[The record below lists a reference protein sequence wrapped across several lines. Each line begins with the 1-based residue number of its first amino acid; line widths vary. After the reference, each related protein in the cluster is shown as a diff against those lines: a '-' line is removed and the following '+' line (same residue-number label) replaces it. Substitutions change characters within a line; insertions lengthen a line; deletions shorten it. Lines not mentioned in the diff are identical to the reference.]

1 MELKATKHHYSVILL
16 LSAVFLLFAC
26 STPSWF
32 PIKKGPPHKAKMKEV
47 LDKEVVIIDKQE
59 YVKVLNPRTAEG
71 GSQPKYLYVPIDEY
85 LAKKN
90 TYTTQFAQREEE
102 RKSLSSA
109 STIASPSVSPKEMLP
124 VSISVSPVTHL
135 KKKAMIA
142 HFDDYTTSGEE
153 IFGDWLA
160 ERLVKEV
167 TERSL
172 QTLLVDYQMVKE
184 FLEKK
189 DIPLSD
195 LQTPKTLK
203 LLNEVFSIHAIV
215 LGEFSG
221 PYVFTTK
228 GVKDQDGTSSAIIK
242 VEMRIVETFSGKT
255 LKRLSIQNPIIA
267 TKEKGIFS
275 DEKAKGRAIDLIL
288 PDLSRSLTRELDGLD
303 WFCRIAKV
311 DGEEVYINAGR
322 LTGLKVGD
330 VMEVFRPGIAG
341 ERGEVKGRI
350 QISAIFGMDASVGRL
365 IQGKKPDE
373 NDILKLAGRG
383 GS

>member
-1 MELKATKHHYSVILL
+1 MELKVTKLHYPAILILL
-16 LSAVFLLFAC
+16 AFFLVSAC
-26 STPSWF
+26 STPAWF
-32 PIKKGPPHKAKMKEV
+32 PIKKGPPHKAKMKEL
-47 LDKEVVIIDKQE
+47 LDKEVVIIDRKE

-90 TYTTQFAQREEE
+90 TYTAQLVQREEE
-102 RKSLSSA
+102 KKSLSSP
-109 STIASPSVSPKEMLP
+109 SSKASPPVSVREKVP
-124 VSISVSPVTHL
+124 VSISVSPVSHL
-135 KKKAMIA
+135 KKKVMIA
-142 HFDDYTTSGEE
+142 HFDDHTTSGEE

-167 TERSL
+167 GERSL

-189 DIPLSD
+189 EIPLSD
-195 LQTPKTLK
+195 LQTPKALK
-203 LLNEVFSIHAIV
+203 LINEVFSIHAIV

-228 GVKDQDGTSSAIIK
+228 GVKDSDGTSSAIIK
-242 VEMRIVETFSGKT
+242 VEMRVVDTFSGKT
-255 LKRLSIQNPIIA
+255 LKRLSTQNPVVA
-267 TKEKGIFS
+267 TKEKGVFS
-275 DEKAKGRAIDLIL
+275 DEKAKGRAFDFIVSDLG
-288 PDLSRSLTRELDGLD
+288 RSLTRELDGLD

-330 VMEVFRPGIAG
+330 VMEVFRPGIG
-341 ERGEVKGRI
+341 GDRGEVKGRI
-350 QISAIFGMDASVGRL
+350 QISAIFGMDASIGKL

>member
-1 MELKATKHHYSVILL
+1 MKLRVTKPYFSGLLL
-16 LSAVFLLFAC
+16 LSILFLLFAC
-26 STPSWF
+26 STPAWF
-32 PIKKGPPHKAKMKEV
+32 PIKKGPPHKAKMKEL
-47 LDKEVVIIDKQE
+47 LDKEVVIIDRQE
-59 YVKVLNPRTAEG
+59 YVKVLNPRFPEEG
-71 GSQPKYLYVPIDEY
+71 NQPRYFYIPTDEY
-85 LAKKN
+85 LAKRE
-90 TYTTQFAQREEE
+90 TFATPSVRREEA
-102 RKSLSSA
+102 KKTLPPTT
-109 STIASPSVSPKEMLP
+109 TISSPSVSEREALP
-124 VSISVSPVTHL
+124 VSVSISPVTNL
-135 KKKAMIA
+135 KKKVVIA

-153 IFGDWLA
+153 ILGDWLA

-167 TERSL
+167 TQRSL
-172 QTLLVDYQMVKE
+172 QILLVDYQMVKE
-184 FLEKK
+184 FLEKRG
-189 DIPLSD
+189 IPLSD
-195 LQTPKTLK
+195 LQTPKALR

-228 GVKDQDGTSSAIIK
+228 GAREQDGTSSAIIK
-242 VEMRIVETFSGKT
+242 IEMRIVETFSGKI
-255 LKRLSIQNPIIA
+255 LKKLSAQNPIIA
-267 TKEKGIFS
+267 TKEKGVFS

-288 PDLSRSLTRELDGLD
+288 SDLSRSLTRELDGLD

-322 LTGLKVGD
+322 LTGLRVGD
-330 VMEVFRPGIAG
+330 VMEVLRPGGPG
-341 ERGEVKGRI
+341 ERGEVKGKI

>member
-1 MELKATKHHYSVILL
+1 MKLRVTKPYFSGLLL
-16 LSAVFLLFAC
+16 LSILFLLFAC
-26 STPSWF
+26 STPAWF
-32 PIKKGPPHKAKMKEV
+32 PIKKGPPHKAKMKEL
-47 LDKEVVIIDKQE
+47 LDKEVVIIDRQE
-59 YVKVLNPRTAEG
+59 YVKILNPRSTEEG
-71 GSQPKYLYVPIDEY
+71 NQPRYLYIPIDEY
-85 LAKKN
+85 LAKRE
-90 TYTTQFAQREEE
+90 TFATPSVRREEA
-102 RKSLSSA
+102 KKTLPPTT
-109 STIASPSVSPKEMLP
+109 TISSPSVSEREALP
-124 VSISVSPVTHL
+124 VSVSISPVTSL
-135 KKKAMIA
+135 KKKVVIA

-153 IFGDWLA
+153 ILGDWLA
-160 ERLVKEV
+160 ERLVEEV
-167 TERSL
+167 MQRSL

-184 FLEKK
+184 FLEKRG
-189 DIPLSD
+189 IPLSD
-195 LQTPKTLK
+195 LQTPKTLR

-228 GVKDQDGTSSAIIK
+228 GARDQDGTSSAIIK
-242 VEMRIVETFSGKT
+242 IEMRIVETFSGKI
-255 LKRLSIQNPIIA
+255 LKKLSAQNPIIA
-267 TKEKGIFS
+267 TKEKGVFS

-288 PDLSRSLTRELDGLD
+288 SDLSRSLTRELDGLD

-330 VMEVFRPGIAG
+330 VMEVLRPGGPG
-341 ERGEVKGRI
+341 ERGEVKGKI

>member
-1 MELKATKHHYSVILL
+1 
-16 LSAVFLLFAC
+16 
-26 STPSWF
+26 
-32 PIKKGPPHKAKMKEV
+32 
-47 LDKEVVIIDKQE
+47 
-59 YVKVLNPRTAEG
+59 
-71 GSQPKYLYVPIDEY
+71 
-85 LAKKN
+85 
-90 TYTTQFAQREEE
+90 
-102 RKSLSSA
+102 
-109 STIASPSVSPKEMLP
+109 
-124 VSISVSPVTHL
+124 
-135 KKKAMIA
+135 MIA

-153 IFGDWLA
+153 MFGDWLA

-172 QTLLVDYQMVKE
+172 QTLFVDYQMVKE
-184 FLEKK
+184 FLEKRG
-189 DIPLSD
+189 IPLSD
-195 LQTPKTLK
+195 LQTLKTLK

-255 LKRLSIQNPIIA
+255 LKRLSTQNPIIA

-275 DEKAKGRAIDLIL
+275 DEKAKGRAIDLIVS
-288 PDLSRSLTRELDGLD
+288 DLSRSLTRELDGLD

-341 ERGEVKGRI
+341 EKGEVKGRI

>member
-1 MELKATKHHYSVILL
+1 MELKVTKSHFSVILL
-16 LSAVFLLFAC
+16 LFAFFLISAC
-26 STPSWF
+26 STPAWF
-32 PIKKGPPHKAKMKEV
+32 PIKKGPPHKAKMKEL
-47 LDKEVVIIDKQE
+47 LDKEVVIIDRKE
-59 YVKVLNPRTAEG
+59 YVKVLNPRTAEE

-85 LAKKN
+85 IAKKN
-90 TYTTQFAQREEE
+90 TYSTQLVRREEE
-102 RKSLSSA
+102 KKSLSST
-109 STIASPSVSPKEMLP
+109 STIASPSVSAKEMLP
-124 VSISVSPVTHL
+124 VSFSVSPVTHL
-135 KKKAMIA
+135 KKKVMIA

-172 QTLLVDYQMVKE
+172 QTLFIDYQMVKE
-184 FLEKK
+184 FLAKK
-189 DIPLSD
+189 GIPLSD

-203 LLNEVFSIHAIV
+203 LLNEVFSVHAIV

-255 LKRLSIQNPIIA
+255 LKRLSTQNPIIA

-373 NDILKLAGRG
+373 DDILKLAGRG